1 MELLKLMT
9 CSVGIFLVLNLREK
23 KQEEIK
29 SYRQLRS
36 QEMKISDYALG
47 SVNISSYLS
56 QL

>member
-36 QEMKISDYALG
+36 QEMNISDYALG